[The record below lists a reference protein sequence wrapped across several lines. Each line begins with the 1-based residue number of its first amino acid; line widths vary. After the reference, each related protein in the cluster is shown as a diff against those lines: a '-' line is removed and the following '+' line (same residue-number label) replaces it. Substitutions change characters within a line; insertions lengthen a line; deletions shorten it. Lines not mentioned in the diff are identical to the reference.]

1 MKVSQKKSKI
11 IIQPKALLIGVLLSF
26 VILSVR
32 MMLTND
38 YYFYFLP
45 WNLFLAFVPLFL
57 AYRAVGSA
65 SGKRKLPLFLWIVSW
80 LFFFPNAP
88 YVITDVL
95 HLFYYNSFELA
106 STGLSRLYD
115 VTPEGV
121 PNWIFWYD
129 LFTIGFYSVLSWVA
143 GLCSLQSILKSHLG
157 LVNKQWKQIVFF
169 LSALTLSGFGIFL
182 GRFLRFNTWDI
193 VARPLVILKHLF
205 NVFTHELI
213 FQIAFVTTMS
223 FALALIVSF
232 VLFDSKFVFEFG
244 DFKVHKKM
252 MN

>member
-11 IIQPKALLIGVLLSF
+11 VIQPKALLIGVLLSF
-26 VILSVR
+26 AILTLR
-32 MMLTND
+32 MVLTND
-38 YYFYFLP
+38 YYFFFLP

-57 AYRAVGSA
+57 AYGAGKAARD
-65 SGKRKLPLFLWIVSW
+65 KRKLHLFLWIVSW

-115 VTPEGV
+115 ATPEGI

-129 LFTIGFYSVLSWVA
+129 LFTIGIYSALSWIA
-143 GLCSLQSILKSHLG
+143 GLCSLQSILKSHFV
-157 LVNKQWKQIVFF
+157 LVNKQWKQVVFF
-169 LSALTLSGFGIFL
+169 LGALTLSGFGIFL

-193 VARPLVILKHLF
+193 IARPLDILKHLF
-205 NVFTHELI
+205 NVFTHEFI
-213 FQIAFVTTMS
+213 FQIAFVTTFG
-223 FALALIVSF
+223 FALALIISF
-232 VLFDSKFVFEFG
+232 VLFDSKFAFEFNNS
-244 DFKVHKKM
+244 KIRKKM
-252 MN
+252 N